1 MRYAEKIVKL
11 SQIRAKMTYFIY
23 ELDKNVKLCYT
34 EQIGDLF
41 YIEEG
46 EQYFQD
52 GRLKKNIM
60 QGMGAE
66 FI

>member
-1 MRYAEKIVKL
+1 
-11 SQIRAKMTYFIY
+11 MTYFIY